1 MRKDVTA
8 VPSLVNRCS
17 ASAPTFPASVIC
29 WYIIVL
35 LLLVRQLPQ
44 NVRLL
49 RCPRTAAD
57 LGMEL
62 HTLGRFDGPVPCGV
76 GLVPCGVGLVP
87 CGVGIGPC
95 GVGPCDVGT
104 GPCGVGPCDVGVGPC
119 VVGI

>member
-29 WYIIVL
+29 WYILVL
-35 LLLVRQLPQ
+35 LLLVSQLPQ

-62 HTLGRFDGPVPCGV
+62 HTPGRVDGLGPCGIGLDPCGIGLGPCGGGLDPCGV
-76 GLVPCGVGLVP
+76 GLG
-87 CGVGIGPC
+87 
-95 GVGPCDVGT
+95 
-104 GPCGVGPCDVGVGPC
+104 
-119 VVGI
+119 